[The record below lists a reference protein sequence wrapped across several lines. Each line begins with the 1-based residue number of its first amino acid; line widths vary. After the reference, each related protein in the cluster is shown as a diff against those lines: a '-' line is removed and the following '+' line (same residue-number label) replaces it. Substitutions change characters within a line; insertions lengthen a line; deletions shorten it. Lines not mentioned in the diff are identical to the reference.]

1 MAIFNSKLPII
12 SAVGHETDFTIADFV
27 ADKRA
32 ATPTAAAELAT
43 PNLLVL
49 KETVS
54 TYEKRMNNSLNSIFD
69 NCKKAM
75 LYLDQRLESL
85 SPVMK
90 LDKMHQKLMDYERY
104 INLRMNQIFNEKLH
118 ILDLNTQRLEANN
131 PKALLDKALSE
142 SNEYMKLI
150 ELKFKNVLKNKVQ
163 ELSLYTEKLK
173 VLNPL
178 SIMEKGFSVVYKD
191 DKIIKSVNDLNED
204 DIVDIK
210 LSDGVKHAKVL
221 KD

>member
-1 MAIFNSKLPII
+1 
-12 SAVGHETDFTIADFV
+12 
-27 ADKRA
+27 
-32 ATPTAAAELAT
+32 
-43 PNLLVL
+43 
-49 KETVS
+49 
-54 TYEKRMNNSLNSIFD
+54 
-69 NCKKAM
+69 
-75 LYLDQRLESL
+75 
-85 SPVMK
+85 
-90 LDKMHQKLMDYERY
+90 MDYERY

>member
-1 MAIFNSKLPII
+1 MLQGCFVFPILAIIK
-12 SAVGHETDFTIADFV
+12 
-27 ADKRA
+27 K
-32 ATPTAAAELAT
+32 
-43 PNLLVL
+43 
-49 KETVS
+49 
-54 TYEKRMNNSLNSIFD
+54 IFQ
-69 NCKKAM
+69 
-75 LYLDQRLESL
+75 LY
-85 SPVMK
+85 K
-90 LDKMHQKLMDYERY
+90 
-104 INLRMNQIFNEKLH
+104 
-118 ILDLNTQRLEANN
+118 
-131 PKALLDKALSE
+131 
-142 SNEYMKLI
+142 
-150 ELKFKNVLKNKVQ
+150 KNVLKNKVQ